1 VGGHCIPIYPQFY
14 LWGDSNASIVRE
26 ARRQNESMPKYA
38 VEKIEACLGSLK
50 GMHVL
55 VLGASYRDG
64 VKETA
69 FSGAFELKRQLE
81 DKEANVDF
89 YDSLFSKEELNS
101 LGLCDVSED
110 LEKYEI
116 VVVQHSS
123 STNSEFITTNPRL
136 KNVKIVFDGRN
147 LFKGNSP
154 IANAKLITLGN
165 GLTVNR
171 NFYSINE

>member
-1 VGGHCIPIYPQFY
+1 
-14 LWGDSNASIVRE
+14 
-26 ARRQNESMPKYA
+26 MPKYA